1 MQAWA
6 RLTTVL
12 AFSAAAAAATAAED
26 VGAAVRACRG
36 ESDAVARLA
45 CYDRAVDR
53 AQQPAVNAAP
63 APKAAAPAAAA
74 ATGAPAAAAPAAA
87 AKTVEDN
94 FGRERQIQAQ
104 EQKRQQ
110 EEARALGELEATVTR
125 IETRMDGLMTITL
138 DNGQVW
144 RQNTPDAKFRLKE
157 GDHVR
162 IQPGSMNSFILS
174 GPTKKSTRVS
184 RVN

>member
-12 AFSAAAAAATAAED
+12 ALSAAASAATAAED
-26 VGAAVRACRG
+26 VAAAVRACRG
-36 ESDAVARLA
+36 ESDAAARLA

-53 AQQPAVNAAP
+53 AQQPAAKAAP
-63 APKAAAPAAAA
+63 APKAEAPAAAAAAAAPAAAA
-74 ATGAPAAAAPAAA
+74 AAA
-87 AKTVEDN
+87 TTEDN

-110 EEARALGELEATVTR
+110 AEARALGELEATVTH